1 MLMPCKEVSAMALQ
15 LQKPKE
21 LRVQK
26 PVRVIFTGGFLGAG
40 KTTALGAIAR
50 RLLQQGLT
58 VGLVTND
65 QAANLVDTAI
75 VKELG
80 VPVAEVA
87 GGCFCCRFSDLV
99 DATEQVLA
107 NNPDILLGEPVGSCT
122 DLAATVVNPLKLFY
136 GDIFRLAPFSVLVDP
151 LRVRELVLK
160 ETPTR
165 FPEEVAYIF
174 RKQLEEADIIVL
186 NKVDTLMPDE
196 ADRMVAALKELQ
208 PDKPILKVSALRGD
222 GVDEWLQ
229 LLMSDAPAGSHI
241 LRDLDYDIY
250 AKGEAVLGW
259 LNATVQVR
267 GNPTFDA
274 RKFAEALMAELQ
286 RAIAT
291 RNAEVAHLKF
301 LLTADGQHLR
311 GHWTKVDAPPEI
323 IGALGE
329 VAEGTLVLNARV
341 GIDPSTLGGIAVQA
355 INKAAKMVGAEAEV
369 LSLQSFSPPYPRP
382 PYRLSE
388 PV

>member
-1 MLMPCKEVSAMALQ
+1 MALQ

-21 LRVQK
+21 LRAQK
-26 PVRVIFTGGFLGAG
+26 TVRVIFTGGFLGAG

-50 RLLQQGLT
+50 RLLQRGLT

-75 VKELG
+75 VRELG

-99 DATEQVLA
+99 DATEQILA
-107 NNPDILLGEPVGSCT
+107 NNPDVLLGEPVGSCT
-122 DLAATVVNPLKLFY
+122 DLAATVVNPMKLFY
-136 GDIFRLAPFSVLVDP
+136 GDIFQVAPFSVLIDP

-165 FPEEVAYIF
+165 FPEEAAYIF
-174 RKQLEEADIIVL
+174 HKQLEEADIIVL
-186 NKVDTLMPDE
+186 NKVDTLSPDE
-196 ADRMVAALKELQ
+196 ADRMVAALKQVQ
-208 PDKPILKVSALRGD
+208 PDKPVLKVSALRGD

-274 RKFAEALMAELQ
+274 QKFAEALMGALQ
-286 RAIAT
+286 DAISAK
-291 RNAEVAHLKF
+291 NAEVAHLKF
-301 LLTADGQHLR
+301 LLSAHGQHLR

-323 IGALGE
+323 IGSLGK
-329 VAEGTLVLNARV
+329 VTEGTLVLNARV
-341 GIDPSTLGGIAVQA
+341 AIDPSTLGGIAVQA
-355 INKAAKMVGAEAEV
+355 INKAAKTVDAEAEV
-369 LSLQSFSPPYPRP
+369 LSIQSFSPPYPRP

>member
-1 MLMPCKEVSAMALQ
+1 MVELI
-15 LQKPKE
+15 KPKD
-21 LRVQK
+21 LKSQK

-50 RLLQQGLT
+50 RLLQKGLT

-80 VPVAEVA
+80 VPVTEVA

-99 DATEQVLA
+99 DATEQILA
-107 NNPDILLGEPVGSCT
+107 KNPDILLGEPVGSCT

-136 GDIFRLAPFSVLVDP
+136 GDIFRIAPFSVLVDP
-151 LRVRELVLK
+151 QRVRELVLK
-160 ETPTR
+160 EMPTR

-186 NKVDTLMPDE
+186 NKVDTLTQSE
-196 ADRMVAALKELQ
+196 ADRMVSALKELQ
-208 PDKPILKVSALRGD
+208 PAKPVLKVSALRGD

-229 LLMSDAPAGSHI
+229 MLMSDAPAGSHI
-241 LRDLDYDIY
+241 LRDIDYDTY

-259 LNATVQVR
+259 LNATVRLIGSPQF
-267 GNPTFDA
+267 NA
-274 RKFAEALMAELQ
+274 LQFAKALMSELQ
-286 RAIAT
+286 TAINAH
-291 RNAEVAHLKF
+291 NAEVAHLKF
-301 LLTADGQHLR
+301 LLSSGTQMLR
-311 GHWTKVDAPPEI
+311 GHLTKADAEPNF
-323 IGALGE
+323 IGELDE
-329 VAEGTLVLNARV
+329 VNEATLVLNARV
-341 GIDPSTLGGIAVQA
+341 AISPEALGGIATQA
-355 INKAAKMVGAEAEV
+355 ILMAAKTVNADAEI

-382 PYRLSE
+382 PYRMNE

>member
-1 MLMPCKEVSAMALQ
+1 MVELI
-15 LQKPKE
+15 KPKD
-21 LRVQK
+21 LKSQK

-50 RLLQQGLT
+50 RLLQKGLT

-99 DATEQVLA
+99 DATEQILA
-107 NNPDILLGEPVGSCT
+107 KNPDVLLGEPVGSCT

-136 GDIFRLAPFSVLVDP
+136 GDIFRIAPFSVLVDP
-151 LRVRELVLK
+151 QRVRELVLK
-160 ETPTR
+160 EMPTR

-186 NKVDTLMPDE
+186 NKVDTLTQSE
-196 ADRMVAALKELQ
+196 ADRMVGALKELQ
-208 PDKPILKVSALRGD
+208 PAKPILKVSALRGD

-229 LLMSDAPAGSHI
+229 MLMSDAPAGSHI
-241 LRDLDYDIY
+241 LRDIDYDTY

-259 LNATVQVR
+259 LNATVRLIGSPQF
-267 GNPTFDA
+267 NA
-274 RKFAEALMAELQ
+274 LQFAKALMSELQ
-286 RAIAT
+286 TAINA

-301 LLTADGQHLR
+301 LLTSGTQMLR
-311 GHWTKVDAPPEI
+311 GHLTKADAEPNF
-323 IGALGE
+323 IGELDE
-329 VAEGTLVLNARV
+329 VNEATLVLNARV
-341 GIDPSTLGGIAVQA
+341 ALSPEALGGIATQA
-355 INKAAKMVGAEAEV
+355 ILMAAKTVNADAEI

-382 PYRLSE
+382 PYRMNE

>member
-1 MLMPCKEVSAMALQ
+1 MVELI
-15 LQKPKE
+15 KPKD
-21 LRVQK
+21 LKSQK

-50 RLLQQGLT
+50 RLLQKGLT

-99 DATEQVLA
+99 DATEQILA
-107 NNPDILLGEPVGSCT
+107 KNPDILLGEPVGSCT

-136 GDIFRLAPFSVLVDP
+136 GDIFRIAPFSVLVDP
-151 LRVRELVLK
+151 QRVRELVLK
-160 ETPTR
+160 EMPTR

-186 NKVDTLMPDE
+186 NKVDTLTQSE
-196 ADRMVAALKELQ
+196 ADRMVSALKELQ
-208 PDKPILKVSALRGD
+208 PAKPILKVSALRGD

-229 LLMSDAPAGSHI
+229 MLMSDAPAGSHI
-241 LRDLDYDIY
+241 LRDIDYDTY

-259 LNATVQVR
+259 LNATVRLIGSPQF
-267 GNPTFDA
+267 NA
-274 RKFAEALMAELQ
+274 LQFAKALMSELQ
-286 RAIAT
+286 TAINAH
-291 RNAEVAHLKF
+291 NAEVAHLKF
-301 LLTADGQHLR
+301 LLTSGTQMLR
-311 GHWTKVDAPPEI
+311 GHLTKADAEPNF
-323 IGALGE
+323 IGELDE
-329 VAEGTLVLNARV
+329 VNEATLVLNARV
-341 GIDPSTLGGIAVQA
+341 ALSPEALGGIATQA
-355 INKAAKMVGAEAEV
+355 ILMAAKTVNADAEI

-382 PYRLSE
+382 PYRVSE

>member
-1 MLMPCKEVSAMALQ
+1 MTMQ

-21 LRVQK
+21 LRSQK
-26 PVRVIFTGGFLGAG
+26 TVRVIFTGGFLGAG

-50 RLLQQGLT
+50 RLLQKGLT
-58 VGLVTND
+58 IGLVTND

-99 DATEQVLA
+99 DATEQILA
-107 NNPDILLGEPVGSCT
+107 KNPDILLGEPVGSCT

-136 GDIFRLAPFSVLVDP
+136 GDIFRIAPFSVLVDP
-151 LRVRELVLK
+151 QRVRELVLK
-160 ETPTR
+160 EMPTR

-186 NKVDTLMPDE
+186 NKVDTLTQSE
-196 ADRMVAALKELQ
+196 ADRMVSALKELQ
-208 PDKPILKVSALRGD
+208 PAKPILKVSALRGD

-229 LLMSDAPAGSHI
+229 MLMSDAPAGSHI
-241 LRDLDYDIY
+241 LRDIDYDTY

-259 LNATVQVR
+259 LNATVRLIGSPQF
-267 GNPTFDA
+267 NA
-274 RKFAEALMAELQ
+274 LQFAKALMSELQ
-286 RAIAT
+286 TAINAH
-291 RNAEVAHLKF
+291 NAEVAHLKF
-301 LLTADGQHLR
+301 LLTSGTQMLR
-311 GHWTKVDAPPEI
+311 GHLTKADAEPNF
-323 IGALGE
+323 IGGLDE
-329 VAEGTLVLNARV
+329 VNEATLVLNARV
-341 GIDPSTLGGIAVQA
+341 ALSPEALGGIATQA
-355 INKAAKMVGAEAEV
+355 ILMAAKTVNADAEI

-382 PYRLSE
+382 PYRMNE

>member
-1 MLMPCKEVSAMALQ
+1 MVELI
-15 LQKPKE
+15 KPKD
-21 LRVQK
+21 LKSQK

-50 RLLQQGLT
+50 RLLQKGLT
-58 VGLVTND
+58 IGLVTND

-99 DATEQVLA
+99 DATEQILA
-107 NNPDILLGEPVGSCT
+107 KNPDILLGEPVGSCT

-136 GDIFRLAPFSVLVDP
+136 GDIFRIAPFSVLVDP
-151 LRVRELVLK
+151 QRVRELVLK
-160 ETPTR
+160 EMPTR

-186 NKVDTLMPDE
+186 NKVDTLTQSE
-196 ADRMVAALKELQ
+196 ADRMVSALKELQ
-208 PDKPILKVSALRGD
+208 PAKPILKVSALRGD

-229 LLMSDAPAGSHI
+229 MLMSDAPAGSHI
-241 LRDLDYDIY
+241 LRNIDYDTY

-259 LNATVQVR
+259 LNATVRLIGSPQF
-267 GNPTFDA
+267 NA
-274 RKFAEALMAELQ
+274 LQFAKALMSELQ
-286 RAIAT
+286 TAINA

-301 LLTADGQHLR
+301 LLTSGTQMLR
-311 GHWTKVDAPPEI
+311 GHLTKADAEPNF
-323 IGALGE
+323 IGELDE
-329 VAEGTLVLNARV
+329 VNEATLVLNARV
-341 GIDPSTLGGIAVQA
+341 ALSPEALGGIATQA
-355 INKAAKMVGAEAEV
+355 ILMAAKTVNADAEI

-382 PYRLSE
+382 PYRVSE

>member
-1 MLMPCKEVSAMALQ
+1 MAVQ
-15 LQKPKE
+15 LLKPKE
-21 LRVQK
+21 LEVQK

-50 RLLQQGLT
+50 RLFQQGLT

-87 GGCFCCRFSDLV
+87 GGCFCCRFNDLV

-107 NNPDILLGEPVGSCT
+107 KNPDVLLGEPVGSCT

-151 LRVRELVLK
+151 VWVRELVLH
-160 ETPTR
+160 EMPTR
-165 FPEEVAYIF
+165 FPEEVVYIF

-186 NKVDTLMPDE
+186 NKVDTLSSEE
-196 ADRMVAALKELQ
+196 AERMAKALQQKQSE
-208 PDKPILKVSALRGD
+208 KPVLSVSALRGD
-222 GVDEWLQ
+222 GVDEWLKR
-229 LLMSDAPAGSHI
+229 LMSDAPSGSHI
-241 LRDLDYDIY
+241 LRDLDYDTY

-267 GNPTFDA
+267 GNPTFNA
-274 RKFAEALMAELQ
+274 RLFAEALMNELRQ
-286 RAIAT
+286 AINS
-291 RNAEVAHLKF
+291 RDAEVAHLKF
-301 LLTADGQHLR
+301 LISSGGQGTVANLTKADAEPSYR
-311 GHWTKVDAPPEI
+311 GAD
-323 IGALGE
+323 LGE
-329 VAEGTLVLNARV
+329 VKEATLVLNARV
-341 GIDPSTLGGIAVQA
+341 GIDPGTLGGIATQA
-355 INKAAKMVGAEAEV
+355 IQKAARTTGADAEV
-369 LSLQSFSPPYPRP
+369 LNLQSFSPPYPRP

>member
-1 MLMPCKEVSAMALQ
+1 MTMQ

-21 LRVQK
+21 LRSQK
-26 PVRVIFTGGFLGAG
+26 TVRVIFTGGFLGAG

-50 RLLQQGLT
+50 RLLQKGLT
-58 VGLVTND
+58 IGLVTND

-99 DATEQVLA
+99 DATEQILA
-107 NNPDILLGEPVGSCT
+107 KNPDILLGEPVGSCT

-136 GDIFRLAPFSVLVDP
+136 GDIFRIAPFSVLVDP
-151 LRVRELVLK
+151 QRVRELVLK
-160 ETPTR
+160 EMPTR

-186 NKVDTLMPDE
+186 NKVDTLTQSE
-196 ADRMVAALKELQ
+196 ADRMVSALKELQ
-208 PDKPILKVSALRGD
+208 PAKPILKVSALRGD

-229 LLMSDAPAGSHI
+229 MLMSDAPAGSHI
-241 LRDLDYDIY
+241 LRDIDYDTY

-259 LNATVQVR
+259 LNATVRLIGSPQF
-267 GNPTFDA
+267 NA
-274 RKFAEALMAELQ
+274 LQFAKALMSELQ
-286 RAIAT
+286 TAINAH
-291 RNAEVAHLKF
+291 NAEVAHLKF
-301 LLTADGQHLR
+301 LLTSGTQMLR
-311 GHWTKVDAPPEI
+311 GHLTKADAEPNF
-323 IGALGE
+323 IGELDE
-329 VAEGTLVLNARV
+329 VNEATLVLNARV
-341 GIDPSTLGGIAVQA
+341 ALSPEALGGIATQA
-355 INKAAKMVGAEAEV
+355 ILMAAKTVNADAEI

-382 PYRLSE
+382 PYRVSE

>member
-1 MLMPCKEVSAMALQ
+1 MVELI
-15 LQKPKE
+15 KPKD
-21 LRVQK
+21 LKSQK

-50 RLLQQGLT
+50 RLLQKGLT

-99 DATEQVLA
+99 DATEQILA
-107 NNPDILLGEPVGSCT
+107 KNPDVLLGEPVGSCT

-136 GDIFRLAPFSVLVDP
+136 GDIFRIAPFSVLVDP
-151 LRVRELVLK
+151 QRVRELVLK
-160 ETPTR
+160 EMPTR

-186 NKVDTLMPDE
+186 NKIDTLTQSE
-196 ADRMVAALKELQ
+196 ADRMVGALKELQ
-208 PDKPILKVSALRGD
+208 PAKPILKVSALRGD

-229 LLMSDAPAGSHI
+229 MLMRDAPSGSHI
-241 LRDLDYDIY
+241 LRDIDYDTY

-259 LNATVQVR
+259 LNATVRLVGSPQ
-267 GNPTFDA
+267 FDA
-274 RKFAEALMAELQ
+274 LQFAKALMSELQ
-286 RAIAT
+286 IAINA

-301 LLTADGQHLR
+301 LLTSGTQMLR
-311 GHWTKVDAPPEI
+311 GHLTKADAEPNF
-323 IGALGE
+323 IGELDE
-329 VAEGTLVLNARV
+329 VNEATLVLNARV
-341 GIDPSTLGGIAVQA
+341 AISPEALGGIATQA
-355 INKAAKMVGAEAEV
+355 ILMAAKTVNADAEI

-382 PYRLSE
+382 PYRMNE

>member
-1 MLMPCKEVSAMALQ
+1 MVELI
-15 LQKPKE
+15 KPKD
-21 LRVQK
+21 LKSQK

-50 RLLQQGLT
+50 RLLQKGLT

-99 DATEQVLA
+99 DATEQILA
-107 NNPDILLGEPVGSCT
+107 KNPDVLLGEPVGSCT

-136 GDIFRLAPFSVLVDP
+136 GDIFRIAPFSVLVDP
-151 LRVRELVLK
+151 QRVRELVLK
-160 ETPTR
+160 EMPTR

-186 NKVDTLMPDE
+186 NKIDTLTQSE
-196 ADRMVAALKELQ
+196 ADRMVGALKELQ
-208 PDKPILKVSALRGD
+208 PAKPILKVSALRGD

-229 LLMSDAPAGSHI
+229 MLMRDAPSGSHI
-241 LRDLDYDIY
+241 LRDIDYDTY

-259 LNATVQVR
+259 LNATVRLVGSPQ
-267 GNPTFDA
+267 FDA
-274 RKFAEALMAELQ
+274 LQFAKALMSELQ
-286 RAIAT
+286 TAINA

-301 LLTADGQHLR
+301 LLTSGTQMLR
-311 GHWTKVDAPPEI
+311 GHLTKADAEPNF
-323 IGALGE
+323 IGELDE
-329 VAEGTLVLNARV
+329 VNEATLVLNARV
-341 GIDPSTLGGIAVQA
+341 AISPEALGGIATQA
-355 INKAAKMVGAEAEV
+355 ILMAAKTVNADAEI

-382 PYRLSE
+382 PYRMNE

>member
-1 MLMPCKEVSAMALQ
+1 MVELI
-15 LQKPKE
+15 KPKD
-21 LRVQK
+21 LKSQK

-50 RLLQQGLT
+50 RLLQKGLT

-99 DATEQVLA
+99 DATEQILA
-107 NNPDILLGEPVGSCT
+107 KNPDVLLGEPVGSCT

-136 GDIFRLAPFSVLVDP
+136 GDIFRIAPFSVLVDP
-151 LRVRELVLK
+151 QRVRELVLK
-160 ETPTR
+160 EMPTR

-186 NKVDTLMPDE
+186 NKIDTLTQSE
-196 ADRMVAALKELQ
+196 AERMVSALKELQ
-208 PDKPILKVSALRGD
+208 PAKPVLKVSALRGD

-229 LLMSDAPAGSHI
+229 MLMRDAPSGSHI
-241 LRDLDYDIY
+241 LRDIDYDTY

-259 LNATVQVR
+259 LNATVRLVGSPQ
-267 GNPTFDA
+267 FDA
-274 RKFAEALMAELQ
+274 LQFAKALMSELQ
-286 RAIAT
+286 TAINA

-301 LLTADGQHLR
+301 LLTSGTQMLR
-311 GHWTKVDAPPEI
+311 GHLTKADAEPNF
-323 IGALGE
+323 IGELDE
-329 VAEGTLVLNARV
+329 VNEATLVLNARV
-341 GIDPSTLGGIAVQA
+341 ALSPEALGGIATQA
-355 INKAAKMVGAEAEV
+355 ILMAAKTVNADAEI

-382 PYRLSE
+382 PYRVSE

>member
-1 MLMPCKEVSAMALQ
+1 MAEQ

-21 LRVQK
+21 LQSQK

-40 KTTALGAIAR
+40 KTTALGAIAKK
-50 RLLQQGLT
+50 LIQQGLT

-87 GGCFCCRFSDLV
+87 GGCFCCKFSDLV

-107 NNPDILLGEPVGSCT
+107 NKPDVLLGEPVGSCT
-122 DLAATVVNPLKLFY
+122 DLAATVVNPMKLFY
-136 GDIFRLAPFSVLVDP
+136 GEIFRIAPFSVLVDP

-160 ETPTR
+160 ELPTR

-174 RKQLEEADIIVL
+174 KKQLEEADIIVL
-186 NKVDTLMPDE
+186 NKLDTLTQEE
-196 ADRMVAALKELQ
+196 ADRMIGALKELQ
-208 PDKPILKVSALRGD
+208 PNKPILKVSALRGD
-222 GVDEWLQ
+222 GIEDWLQ
-229 LLMSDAPAGSHI
+229 MLMGDAPSGSYI
-241 LRDLDYDIY
+241 LRDIDYDTY

-259 LNATVQVR
+259 LNATIRLV
-267 GNPTFDA
+267 GSPKFDA
-274 RKFAEALMAELQ
+274 NRFAKELMSEL
-286 RAIAT
+286 RSSINA

-301 LLTADGQHLR
+301 LLTSGTQMLR
-311 GHWTKVDAPPEI
+311 GHLTKADAEPNFVGEI
-323 IGALGE
+323 GE
-329 VAEGTLVLNARV
+329 VSEATLVLNARV
-341 GIDPSTLGGIAVQA
+341 ALSPETLGGIATQA
-355 INKAAKMVGAEAEV
+355 VLKAAKSVNAEAEI
-369 LSLQSFSPPYPRP
+369 LSIQSFSPPYPRP

-388 PV
+388 PVKV

>member
-1 MLMPCKEVSAMALQ
+1 MAVQ
-15 LQKPKE
+15 LQKPKD
-21 LRVQK
+21 LRTQK

-40 KTTALGAIAR
+40 KTTALGALAR

-107 NNPDILLGEPVGSCT
+107 NNPDVLLGEPVGSCT

-151 LRVRELVLK
+151 QRVRELVLK
-160 ETPTR
+160 EIPTR

-186 NKVDTLMPDE
+186 NKVDTLSPDE
-196 ADRMVAALKELQ
+196 ADRMVSALKELQ
-208 PDKPILKVSALRGD
+208 PNKPVLKVSALRGD

-229 LLMSDAPAGSHI
+229 MLMSDAPAGSHI
-241 LRDLDYDIY
+241 LRDLDYDTY

-259 LNATVQVR
+259 LNATVRLVGTPQF
-267 GNPTFDA
+267 NA
-274 RKFAEALMAELQ
+274 RQFAEQLMDEL
-286 RAIAT
+286 RTAVNA

-301 LLTADGQHLR
+301 LLTSGTGSLRAHLTKADA
-311 GHWTKVDAPPEI
+311 APTF
-323 IGALGE
+323 IGELNE
-329 VAEGTLVLNARV
+329 VEEATLVLNARV
-341 GIDPSTLGGIAVQA
+341 ALSPEALGGITIQA
-355 INKAAKMVGAEAEV
+355 ILSTAQAVGAEAEV
-369 LSLQSFSPPYPRP
+369 LNVQSFSPPYPRP

-388 PV
+388 PIGS

>member
-1 MLMPCKEVSAMALQ
+1 MVEFV
-15 LQKPKE
+15 KPKD
-21 LRVQK
+21 LKCQK

-40 KTTALGAIAR
+40 KTTALGTIAR
-50 RLLQQGLT
+50 RLLQKGLT

-65 QAANLVDTAI
+65 QAVNLVDTAI

-136 GDIFRLAPFSVLVDP
+136 GDIFRIAPFSVLVDP

-186 NKVDTLMPDE
+186 NKLDTLTAEE

-208 PDKPILKVSALRGD
+208 PNKPILKVSALRGD

-229 LLMSDAPAGSHI
+229 MLMSDAPAGSHI

-259 LNATVQVR
+259 LNATVR
-267 GNPTFDA
+267 LIGSPKFNA
-274 RKFAEALMAELQ
+274 RQFAEALMRELQ
-286 RAIAT
+286 SAVNA

-301 LLTADGQHLR
+301 LLTSGVQNLRAHLTKADAEPNFVG
-311 GHWTKVDAPPEI
+311 E
-323 IGALGE
+323 LGE
-329 VAEGTLVLNARV
+329 VEEATLVLNARV
-341 GIDPSTLGGIAVQA
+341 ALSPDVLGGLASQSVL
-355 INKAAKMVGAEAEV
+355 KAAKAVNAEAEI
-369 LSLQSFSPPYPRP
+369 LNLQSFSPPYPRP
-382 PYRLSE
+382 PYRVSE
-388 PV
+388 PIGS

>member
-1 MLMPCKEVSAMALQ
+1 MVELI
-15 LQKPKE
+15 KPKD
-21 LRVQK
+21 LKSQK

-50 RLLQQGLT
+50 RLLQKGLT

-80 VPVAEVA
+80 VPVTEVA

-99 DATEQVLA
+99 DATEQILA
-107 NNPDILLGEPVGSCT
+107 KNPDILLGEPVGSCT

-136 GDIFRLAPFSVLVDP
+136 GDIFRIAPFSVLVDP
-151 LRVRELVLK
+151 QRVRELVLK
-160 ETPTR
+160 EMPTR

-186 NKVDTLMPDE
+186 NKVDTLTQSE
-196 ADRMVAALKELQ
+196 ADRMVSALKELQ
-208 PDKPILKVSALRGD
+208 PAKPVLKVSALRGD

-229 LLMSDAPAGSHI
+229 MLMSDAPAGSHI
-241 LRDLDYDIY
+241 LRDIDYDTY

-259 LNATVQVR
+259 LNATVRLIGSPQF
-267 GNPTFDA
+267 NA
-274 RKFAEALMAELQ
+274 LQFAKALMSELQ
-286 RAIAT
+286 TAINAH
-291 RNAEVAHLKF
+291 NAEVAHLKF
-301 LLTADGQHLR
+301 LLTSGTQMLR
-311 GHWTKVDAPPEI
+311 GHLTKADAEPNF
-323 IGALGE
+323 IGELDE
-329 VAEGTLVLNARV
+329 VNEATLVLNARV
-341 GIDPSTLGGIAVQA
+341 ALSPEALGGIATQA
-355 INKAAKMVGAEAEV
+355 ILMAAKTVNADAEI

-382 PYRLSE
+382 PYRVSE

>member
-1 MLMPCKEVSAMALQ
+1 
-15 LQKPKE
+15 
-21 LRVQK
+21 
-26 PVRVIFTGGFLGAG
+26 
-40 KTTALGAIAR
+40 
-50 RLLQQGLT
+50 
-58 VGLVTND
+58 
-65 QAANLVDTAI
+65 
-75 VKELG
+75 
-80 VPVAEVA
+80 
-87 GGCFCCRFSDLV
+87 V

-186 NKVDTLMPDE
+186 NKVDTLTDE
-196 ADRMVAALKELQ
+196 EAERLVNALKALQ
-208 PDKPILKVSALRGD
+208 PNKPILKVSALRGD

-329 VAEGTLVLNARV
+329 VAEGTLVLNARI

>member
-1 MLMPCKEVSAMALQ
+1 MTMAVQ
-15 LQKPKE
+15 LQKPKD
-21 LRVQK
+21 LKAQK

-40 KTTALGAIAR
+40 KTTALGTLAR
-50 RLLQQGLT
+50 KLLQQGLT

-99 DATEQVLA
+99 DATEQILA
-107 NNPDILLGEPVGSCT
+107 NNPDVLLGEPVGSCT

-136 GDIFRLAPFSVLVDP
+136 GDIFRIAPFSVLVDP

-160 ETPTR
+160 EAPTR
-165 FPEEVAYIF
+165 FPEEVVYIF
-174 RKQLEEADIIVL
+174 QKQLEEADIIVL
-186 NKVDTLMPDE
+186 NKVDTLTPEE
-196 ADRMVAALKELQ
+196 AERMAGALKALQ
-208 PDKPILKVSALRGD
+208 PNKPVLKVSALRGD

-229 LLMSDAPAGSHI
+229 MLMSDAPAGSHI
-241 LRDLDYDIY
+241 LRDLDYDTY

-259 LNATVQVR
+259 LNATVR
-267 GNPTFDA
+267 LTGKPAFDP
-274 RKFAEALMAELQ
+274 RRFAEVLMAELQ
-286 RAIAT
+286 QEIAQ

-301 LLTADGQHLR
+301 LLTSGAQALR
-311 GHWTKVDAPPEI
+311 GHLVKADAEPEF
-323 IGALGE
+323 LGE
-329 VAEGTLVLNARV
+329 IAGEVSEATLVLNARI
-341 GIDPSTLGGIAVQA
+341 GIDPATLGGIATRAVQRAARAVQA
-355 INKAAKMVGAEAEV
+355 EADI

-388 PV
+388 PVSA

>member
-1 MLMPCKEVSAMALQ
+1 MAVEL
-15 LQKPKE
+15 LKPKE
-21 LRVQK
+21 LKVQK

-50 RLLQQGLT
+50 RLLEQGKT

-80 VPVAEVA
+80 VPVGEVA
-87 GGCFCCRFSDLV
+87 GGCFCCRFNDLV

-107 NNPDILLGEPVGSCT
+107 NNPDVLLGEPVGSCT

-151 LRVRELVLK
+151 PRVREFVLH

-186 NKVDTLMPDE
+186 NKIDTLPSEE
-196 ADRMVAALKELQ
+196 ADRMAKALQQQHPK
-208 PDKPILKVSALRGD
+208 KPVLKVSALHGD

-229 LLMSDAPAGSHI
+229 YLMSDAPSGSHI
-241 LRDLDYDIY
+241 LRDLDYDTY

-259 LNATVQVR
+259 LNATVALQ
-267 GNPTFDA
+267 GNPTFNA
-274 RKFAEALMAELQ
+274 RRFAEALMTELRQ
-286 RAIAT
+286 AI
-291 RNAEVAHLKF
+291 NARGGEVAHLKF
-301 LLTADGQHLR
+301 LISSGGQAVVANLTKADTEPSYR
-311 GHWTKVDAPPEI
+311 GADL
-323 IGALGE
+323 GAVTE
-329 VAEGTLVLNARV
+329 ATLVLNARV
-341 GIDPSTLGGIAVQA
+341 GIDPGTLGGIATQA
-355 INKAAKMVGAEAEV
+355 IQRAAKATGAEAEV
-369 LSLQSFSPPYPRP
+369 LNLQSFSPPYPRP